1 MPSGKMCNFASPNF
15 KIYTYDHTKIK
26 RLSFEKLRRLS
37 TKKFRIKLQEQAK
50 DYKIDS
56 NTLEIILDYFEQ
68 MGFFEQC
75 KMLGGTID
83 IYMKVPAY
91 DFYSRGGFVGQE
103 ELLTKNI
110 QKLLLEIENLKPS
123 IPDKVST
130 ITSIISNITTAL
142 GLFIK

>member
-1 MPSGKMCNFASPNF
+1 MITPKL
-15 KIYTYDHTKIK
+15 KDLVLK
-26 RLSFEKLRRLS
+26 SFVDYPQK
-37 TKKFRIKLQEQAK
+37 TFRIKLQEQAK

>member
-1 MPSGKMCNFASPNF
+1 MITPKL
-15 KIYTYDHTKIK
+15 KDLVLK
-26 RLSFEKLRRLS
+26 SFVDYPQ
-37 TKKFRIKLQEQAK
+37 KKFRIKLQEQAK

-91 DFYSRGGFVGQE
+91 DFYSRGGFIGQE